1 MFKDLLL
8 LTPLT
13 LLTIWKSCSWN
24 MVQKCL
30 KTYCCWR
37 RWHCWHQKIWKKHIF
52 FSSLLL
58 LTLLTSHLNNY
69 LDCHICLSI
78 PPWFCPCVR
87 GSVRASVV
95 PFVRVSEKKLHFL
108 QYYHKKPLIKVAWY
122 VSWVKN
128 MHPGLTLRPQ
138 WDRCHQGEAE
148 VRILNFKQTWSELHK
163 VSQTTTEQ
171 ELYLAGKS
179 PSQWR
184 SQAVVCFSTP
194 RMYPQSKYFTYS

>member
-1 MFKDLLL
+1 MLQR
-8 LTPLT
+8 
-13 LLTIWKSCSWN
+13 CS
-24 MVQKCL
+24 

-37 RWHCWHQKIWKKHIF
+37 CWHCWHQKIWKKHIF

-78 PPWFCPCVR
+78 RPWFCPCVR

-128 MHPGLTLRPQ
+128 MHPG
-138 WDRCHQGEAE
+138 
-148 VRILNFKQTWSELHK
+148 
-163 VSQTTTEQ
+163 
-171 ELYLAGKS
+171 S
-179 PSQWR
+179 PSDSIGTAATEAKPRCVYSILKPHGQSFITSPELVR
-184 SQAVVCFSTP
+184 SSCVRQHT
-194 RMYPQSKYFTYS
+194 